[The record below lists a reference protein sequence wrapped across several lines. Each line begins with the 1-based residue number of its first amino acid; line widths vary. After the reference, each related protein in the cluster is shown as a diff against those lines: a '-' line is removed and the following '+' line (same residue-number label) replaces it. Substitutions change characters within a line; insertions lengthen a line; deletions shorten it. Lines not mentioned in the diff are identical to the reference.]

1 MPNNDNVAL
10 FQIVN
15 EMLLCFYRPEQSE
28 AQSEHD
34 TVIKL
39 LNEKMTDK
47 ARLTSVYLLIIN
59 RLYW

>member
-1 MPNNDNVAL
+1 MPNNDNVSL

-34 TVIKL
+34 TVINL

-59 RLYW
+59 RLY